1 MSTYYQPQTI
11 IIVHTHHIHGDSVS
25 PVPYIP
31 TYILFIK
38 LKERTQEERA
48 TTKRQ
53 DRRSSVLYY
62 FHPLV
67 HNIIYMMSML
77 THTFTKRTAL
87 NIP

>member
-1 MSTYYQPQTI
+1 MSTYCQPQTI

-38 LKERTQEERA
+38 LKERTEERA
-48 TTKRQ
+48 PTKRQ
-53 DRRSSVLYY
+53 DRRNSVLYH